1 MNKKEYARHVRQDKN
16 AEARGSPVE
25 LETQAVF
32 QIGDTAIIATAYY
45 QDEGKSCADRLVNI
59 LIEEMEKQ

>member
-1 MNKKEYARHVRQDKN
+1 MNKKGYVRHVRQDRDI
-16 AEARGSPVE
+16 EAGSSPVG

-45 QDEGKSCADRLVNI
+45 QDEGKSCVDRLVNM
-59 LIEEMEKQ
+59 LVEEVEKQ